1 MAEDDNSP
9 ANQRSKAIKGVT
21 DPEAYDGPAA
31 IDQNMMSRQLFEA
44 LSQGGSTAELGQLLL
59 ENSDDP
65 TRIAKYIRIREGID
79 PTSTSTELK
88 RFLTDPTAE
97 YDLWPGPRWSQWF
110 LNGVPGQFIASSVW
124 FGDPF
129 DLTETD
135 EERRADVQSK
145 ALEEIKEQLQ
155 GFERLT
161 EDQKLELTE
170 EFGYPGDFDM
180 IIDLYDAGNV
190 LGQRLP
196 LQYGNLSLTER
207 GLFAETPSYK
217 TRTAEQIKTAFP
229 DWDDQRIN
237 DLLTPPFDSSAGRAL
252 GAMTARYASIMV
264 PISQQR
270 AQAMGYAQDSVG
282 QMERVDWQL
291 LGPDQEAPAGVEAWG
306 PEAEVEISEGEFV
319 FGIDDALAY
328 YEALEPEQQREFA
341 TSLLALGWM
350 DDQKAAGVEW
360 LLNPDQVFTDEAVRG
375 ALRAAANSYV
385 NEMSEVFGV
394 DTPTML
400 EETGVEGEARGKFI
414 PMLGRPGGMFDTEEA
429 EMDDFESFIRQARIT
444 AGYLSAVPV
453 ESISQTINDWSW
465 ENLGRSADPG
475 LIRMGLEIATGVA
488 EKPSNIKPGGAE
500 GYEIAAGVEAGL
512 FAGADEEELERTQN
526 ASLNRI
532 LTAYLARSAR

>member
-9 ANQRSKAIKGVT
+9 ANQRSRSVKGVT
-21 DPEAYDGPAA
+21 DSEAYEDPVA
-31 IDQNMMSRQLFEA
+31 IDQNTMSRQLFDS
-44 LSQGGSTAELGQLLL
+44 LSQGGSTAELGELLVEASRDPGRRISWKETGEFAL
-59 ENSDDP
+59 DPSSDW
-65 TRIAKYIRIREGID
+65 
-79 PTSTSTELK
+79 
-88 RFLTDPTAE
+88 
-97 YDLWPGPRWSQWF
+97 WPGDNYTQWF
-110 LNGVPGQFIASSVW
+110 LSANPLGILIGASEWYNRRES
-124 FGDPF
+124 
-129 DLTETD
+129 D
-135 EERRADVQSK
+135 EGRRAE
-145 ALEEIKEQLQ
+145 LERKEVEQIKKQLA

-170 EFGYPGDFDM
+170 ELGDPRDFDM
-180 IIDLYDAGNV
+180 IIDLYESGNV

-207 GLFAETPSYK
+207 GLFADTPSYK
-217 TRTAEQIKTAFP
+217 TLSAEQIKKANP
-229 DWDDQRIN
+229 NWDEQQIN

-291 LGPDQEAPAGVEAWG
+291 LGSDQEAPVGVEAWG
-306 PEAEVEISEGEFV
+306 PEAEVQISEGEYV

-328 YEALEPEQQREFA
+328 YEALNPEQQREFA

-350 DDQKAAGVEW
+350 DDQKGEGIQW
-360 LLNPDQVFTDEAVRG
+360 LLNPDQVFTDDAVRG
-375 ALRAAANSYV
+375 ALQAAAREYTKDI
-385 NEMSEVFGV
+385 SEVFGV
-394 DTPTML
+394 ETPTML

-414 PMLGRPGGMFDTEEA
+414 PMLGRAGGMFDTEEA

-444 AGYLSAVPV
+444 AGYLAAVPV

-465 ENLGRSADPG
+465 KNLGRSADPG
-475 LIRMGLEIATGVA
+475 LIRMGLQIATNVA

-512 FAGADEEELERTQN
+512 LAGADEEELARTQGAN
-526 ASLNRI
+526 LNRI

>member
-9 ANQRSKAIKGVT
+9 ANQRSRAVRGVT
-21 DPEAYDGPAA
+21 DPEAYEGSVA
-31 IDQNMMSRQLFEA
+31 IDQNTMSRQLFDA
-44 LSQGGSTAELGQLLL
+44 LSQGGSTAELGELLL
-59 ENSDDP
+59 RASGEYPEEPVRRLSNIDSDGFTFPWDYTDALTILP
-65 TRIAKYIRIREGID
+65 FPMNLIGITAKLAPKESEVD
-79 PTSTSTELK
+79 K
-88 RFLTDPTAE
+88 TA
-97 YDLWPGPRWSQWF
+97 RQA
-110 LNGVPGQFIASSVW
+110 V
-124 FGDPF
+124 
-129 DLTETD
+129 
-135 EERRADVQSK
+135 
-145 ALEEIKEQLQ
+145 EEIKKQLE

-180 IIDLYDAGNV
+180 IIDLYEAGNV

-217 TRTAEQIKTAFP
+217 TKTAEQIKTAFP
-229 DWDDQRIN
+229 DWDNQRIN

-270 AQAMGYAQDSVG
+270 AQAMGYAQEAVG
-282 QMERVDWQL
+282 EMERVDWQL
-291 LGPDQEAPAGVEAWG
+291 LGPDQEAPAGIEAWG
-306 PEAEVEISEGEFV
+306 PEAEVKISEGEYV

-328 YEALEPEQQREFA
+328 YEALNPGQQREFA

-350 DDQKAAGVEW
+350 DDQKAAGVQW
-360 LLNPDQVFTDEAVRG
+360 LLNPDQVFTDEAVTG
-375 ALRAAANSYV
+375 ALRAAANSYG
-385 NEMSEVFGV
+385 NEMLDVFGIE
-394 DTPTML
+394 DPTLL

-444 AGYLSAVPV
+444 AGYLAAVPV

-465 ENLGRSADPG
+465 KNLGRSADPG

-512 FAGADEEELERTQN
+512 LAGADEEELARTQSAN
-526 ASLNRI
+526 LNRI